1 MGFLSEWITNIVL
14 FILLAI
20 IIEMLLPNSSMQKYV
35 KMVIGLL
42 LIVIILNPLFAI
54 LSSDIDEMMA
64 SLKISPV
71 EDEKNIENLIE
82 MKKKEI
88 QASNRAY
95 ILEQTA
101 VQMKTQ
107 VEEELVE
114 NYDLTVEHV
123 DLTMDDEQEEITSV
137 EVILSDSLANA
148 ETEIAVVK
156 PVEIDTTK
164 QLTSETH
171 QRDVKDVISFL
182 ATIWEMDAEMIAVTV
197 ERGKE

>member
-1 MGFLSEWITNIVL
+1 MGFITGWITNIVL

-20 IIEMLLPNSSMQKYV
+20 IIELLLPNSSMQKYV

-42 LIVIILNPLFAI
+42 LIVIILNPLFSI
-54 LSSDIDEMMA
+54 LSSDIDELMA
-64 SLKISPV
+64 SIKISPV
-71 EDEKNIENLIE
+71 QDEKNIENLIE

-88 QASNRAY
+88 QASNHAY

-114 NYDLTVEHV
+114 NYDLTVDHV
-123 DLTMDDEQEEITSV
+123 DLTMDDENEEIVSV
-137 EVILSDSLANA
+137 EVILSDSQANA
-148 ETEIAVVK
+148 NTEIPVVK

-171 QRDVKDVISFL
+171 QRDVKEIISFL
-182 ATIWEMDAEMIAVTV
+182 ATVWEMDAEMIAVTV
-197 ERGKE
+197 ERRKE